1 MQQFEVYADYGAN
14 YELVVRDIEETQQH
28 IAAWPD
34 FDRAIEILSATVN
47 PMRTREDNY
56 RKALSVK
63 DLLIKV
69 SCIVACEISTAN
81 ICHSQSSDCPDTSS
95 CSAISVG

>member
-14 YELVVRDIEETQQH
+14 YELVVRDIEETQQQ

-69 SCIVACEISTAN
+69 SRIESMRRLN
-81 ICHSQSSDCPDTSS
+81 D
-95 CSAISVG
+95 